1 MQALSCSLWS
11 CREGSSCTKYRMGE
25 VAVSWLSG
33 VFNWLEVRRHFP
45 IPVQQACRSHTRFLT
60 SSHCLV
66 LLPQILQCLTTSP
79 YLLKTSQI
87 KVVTFLILALLAPPG
102 AGHTSPFICYII
114 DVLSTLHAH
123 SFSISRKWSGK
134 RKKITRCFP
143 KSGGMK
149 GLVIP
154 LLVIWPIMWKWTL
167 LLKMTFF

>member
-45 IPVQQACRSHTRFLT
+45 IPVQQAGRSHTRFLT

-87 KVVTFLILALLAPPG
+87 KVVTFLILALLAPPR
-102 AGHTSPFICYII
+102 SWPYFSFYLLCYRC
-114 DVLSTLHAH
+114 
-123 SFSISRKWSGK
+123 SFYPACSQFFYIQ
-134 RKKITRCFP
+134 
-143 KSGGMK
+143 GM
-149 GLVIP
+149 V
-154 LLVIWPIMWKWTL
+154 W
-167 LLKMTFF
+167 